1 MNKDC
6 QNIKL
11 VLDNER
17 WVEKESGDNYRIYDV
32 LFMAYPT
39 VIVFEP
45 TFVPDPSNYRKKL
58 DIERF
63 LEKFEPS
70 T

>member
-17 WVEKESGDNYRIYDV
+17 WVEKESGDNYRIWDV
-32 LFMAYPT
+32 LLAYYPPM
-39 VIVFEP
+39 IVLEP
-45 TFVPDPSNYRKKL
+45 TFVPDPSNYRERL
-58 DIERF
+58 NIERF
-63 LEKFEPS
+63 LKTFEPS

>member
-11 VLDNER
+11 VLDNDY
-17 WVEKESGDNYRIYDV
+17 WTEKESGESYRICDV
-32 LFMAYPT
+32 LLAYYPPM
-39 VIVFEP
+39 IVLEP
-45 TFVPDPSNYRKKL
+45 TFVPDPSNYRERL
-58 DIERF
+58 NIERF